1 MKTLFNTINRF
12 ISTKPKPAS
21 QMYGRWCLDYE
32 RSIQDRKVY
41 LTNMDPFLPFQGG
54 NRGCCGNIIDEIKC
68 NLNNIKK
75 NNDLTNSSDEELL
88 PYFL

>member
-1 MKTLFNTINRF
+1 MKTLFNTIYRF

-21 QMYGRWCLDYE
+21 YMYGRWCLDYE

-41 LTNMDPFLPFQGG
+41 LTNMDHC
-54 NRGCCGNIIDEIKC
+54 GCCGNITTEIKS
-68 NLNNIKK
+68 NFTYINNESK
-75 NNDLTNSSDEELL
+75 SSTDEELL

>member
-1 MKTLFNTINRF
+1 MKTLFNTIYRF

-21 QMYGRWCLDYE
+21 YMYGRWCLDYE

-41 LTNMDPFLPFQGG
+41 LTNMDHC
-54 NRGCCGNIIDEIKC
+54 GCCGNITIENKSKLDYTYKNDESK
-68 NLNNIKK
+68 
-75 NNDLTNSSDEELL
+75 SSTDEELL

>member
-12 ISTKPKPAS
+12 ILTKPKPAS
-21 QMYGRWCLDYE
+21 QMYGRWRLDYE

-41 LTNMDPFLPFQGG
+41 LTNMEHFF
-54 NRGCCGNIIDEIKC
+54 NSGCCGNIIDEIKC
-68 NLNNIKK
+68 KLDNTNKK
-75 NNDLTNSSDEELL
+75 NDLTNSSYEELL

>member
-41 LTNMDPFLPFQGG
+41 LTNMDHC
-54 NRGCCGNIIDEIKC
+54 GCCGNIIDEIKC

>member
-1 MKTLFNTINRF
+1 MKNLFNTINRF

-32 RSIQDRKVY
+32 HSIQERKVY
-41 LTNMDPFLPFQGG
+41 LNNMDHS
-54 NRGCCGNIIDEIKC
+54 GCCGNIINEIKC
-68 NLNNIKK
+68 KLDYTNNNEYNK
-75 NNDLTNSSDEELL
+75 TYTDEELL

>member
-1 MKTLFNTINRF
+1 MKALFNTINRF

-32 RSIQDRKVY
+32 HSIQDRKVY
-41 LTNMDPFLPFQGG
+41 LTNMD
-54 NRGCCGNIIDEIKC
+54 NCGCCGNIINEIKSKFD
-68 NLNNIKK
+68 NTEK
-75 NNDLTNSSDEELL
+75 NNEFNKTYTDEELL

>member
-12 ISTKPKPAS
+12 ISKKSNLP
-21 QMYGRWCLDYE
+21 MYGRWCLDYE

-41 LTNMDPFLPFQGG
+41 LTNMDHC
-54 NRGCCGNIIDEIKC
+54 GCCGNITTEIKSK
-68 NLNNIKK
+68 LDYTYK
-75 NNDLTNSSDEELL
+75 NDESKSLTDQELL

>member
-1 MKTLFNTINRF
+1 MKALFNTINRF

-32 RSIQDRKVY
+32 HYIQERKVY
-41 LTNMDPFLPFQGG
+41 LNNMDPFLPFQGG
-54 NRGCCGNIIDEIKC
+54 NIINEIKC
-68 NLNNIKK
+68 KLDYTNNNEYNK
-75 NNDLTNSSDEELL
+75 TYTDEELL

>member
-21 QMYGRWCLDYE
+21 HMYGRWCLDYE

-41 LTNMDPFLPFQGG
+41 LTNMDHFLPFQGG
-54 NRGCCGNIIDEIKC
+54 NSGCCGNIINEIKY
-68 NLNNIKK
+68 NFNNIEK
-75 NNDLTNSSDEELL
+75 NNDIIKNSDDDLI

>member
-1 MKTLFNTINRF
+1 MKALFNTINRF

-32 RSIQDRKVY
+32 HSIQDRKVY
-41 LTNMDPFLPFQGG
+41 LTNMD
-54 NRGCCGNIIDEIKC
+54 NCGCCGNIINEIKYKFD
-68 NLNNIKK
+68 NIEK
-75 NNDLTNSSDEELL
+75 NNDINKTYTDEELI

>member
-12 ISTKPKPAS
+12 ISTKPKPTS

-41 LTNMDPFLPFQGG
+41 LTNMDHC
-54 NRGCCGNIIDEIKC
+54 GCCGNIIEDIKC
-68 NLNNIKK
+68 KFNIEK
-75 NNDLTNSSDEELL
+75 NNDLTTTTTDEELI

>member
-21 QMYGRWCLDYE
+21 YMYGRWCLDYE

-41 LTNMDPFLPFQGG
+41 LTNMDIFLPFKGG
-54 NRGCCGNIIDEIKC
+54 DSGCCGNIITEIKS
-68 NLNNIKK
+68 NFTYINNESK
-75 NNDLTNSSDEELL
+75 SSTDEELL

>member
-12 ISTKPKPAS
+12 ISTKPKPAL

-41 LTNMDPFLPFQGG
+41 LTNMDHC
-54 NRGCCGNIIDEIKC
+54 GCCGNIINEIKC
-68 NLNNIKK
+68 NFNNIER
-75 NNDLTNSSDEELL
+75 NNDLSITSTDEELL

>member
-21 QMYGRWCLDYE
+21 QMYGRWRLDYE

-41 LTNMDPFLPFQGG
+41 LTNMD
-54 NRGCCGNIIDEIKC
+54 NCGCCGNIIEEIKS
-68 NLNNIKK
+68 NINNIKK
-75 NNDLTNSSDEELL
+75 NNDLTNSTDEELL

>member
-12 ISTKPKPAS
+12 ISTKPAS

-41 LTNMDPFLPFQGG
+41 LTNMDHC
-54 NRGCCGNIIDEIKC
+54 GCCGNITIENKSKLDYTYINNESKSSID
-68 NLNNIKK
+68 
-75 NNDLTNSSDEELL
+75 DELL